1 MTFTRLFFSLAMALA
16 ISGYLISQVAS
27 DQPNVAQ
34 SLVGENSCAPELKLA
49 ITRYGIRL
57 DSSQN
62 AYLMAYRLKA
72 TNILTILQYEKDAR
86 NCGVIRDVIQSRDR
100 DSSFVWECRSSSMPS
115 DVLVGTWS
123 TEHSSIKG
131 RAVEAWRINLK
142 ALKFEEVQAHV
153 NCEAGN
159 NAGTD
164 EGDSLA
170 DWVIERQASKHAC
183 TSLEGR
189 HALDEADA
197 PRTWDALYKSYL
209 KFRHCD
215 DGAIGEGYSESV
227 ARILTDH
234 WNTLPRF
241 VQLASKDAAFQSFV
255 IRHLDATLNMDDVQK
270 IKQDAVTHCP
280 AGLRTTCIH
289 LVKQADAALKE
300 ASAP

>member
-1 MTFTRLFFSLAMALA
+1 MTFTRLFLSLAMALA
-16 ISGYLISQVAS
+16 ISTYLISQAAS
-27 DQPNVAQ
+27 DQPNDAR
-34 SLVGENSCAPELKLA
+34 SYVGKNSCAPELKLA
-49 ITRYGIRL
+49 ITRYGICL

-72 TNILTILQYEKDAR
+72 ANILTIVQYEKGAR
-86 NCGVIRDVIQSRDR
+86 SCGVIRDVVQSRDR

-115 DVLVGTWS
+115 DVIVGTWP
-123 TEHSSIKG
+123 TKHPSIKG
-131 RAVEAWRINLK
+131 PAVEAWRINLK

-159 NAGTD
+159 YTGTD

-189 HALDEADA
+189 HALDEADTL
-197 PRTWDALYKSYL
+197 RSWDALYKSYL
-209 KFRHCD
+209 TFGHCD

-227 ARILTDH
+227 ARILTDD

-241 VQLASKDAAFQSFV
+241 VQLAGKDAAFQAFV
-255 IRHLDATLNMDDVQK
+255 IRHLDATLNMDDVQN
-270 IKQDAVTHCP
+270 IKQDAMTHCP
-280 AGLRTTCIH
+280 TGLRSTCIH
-289 LVKQADAALKE
+289 LVKQADSALKE
-300 ASAP
+300 APAP